1 MTDPHAP
8 SPAPRPATP
17 PPAWAPPPGWAVLTP
32 PPPPRPRALP
42 DVPPAGVRWGLP
54 DAAIVIGIFPVT
66 IGLSFLYLVLRL
78 PAAEGPFTFISGLGS
93 YLLVAAAVIVISRR
107 RGLGR
112 LARDFGLAFRP
123 IDLAIGLGIA
133 VLAKIV
139 QVFVAG
145 FVIAG
150 TGHAP
155 TRSNVSFGHDPTWII
170 INGFLVGSLVAPVV
184 EELVFRGL
192 LLRAIRNAFLRGRRR
207 APHPQPAPAEVRS
220 RATALAIVLSAAI
233 FSAGHLYETVGDL
246 SLFLSIAFSLFAVGV
261 LHAWVTVVTGRLG
274 AAIVSH
280 VLFNAFGVA
289 IALALVR

>member
-1 MTDPHAP
+1 MTEPQPP
-8 SPAPRPATP
+8 SSSP
-17 PPAWAPPPGWAVLTP
+17 PSASPPPGWAVVAP

-42 DVPPAGVRWGLP
+42 DAPPPGIRWGLP
-54 DAAIVIGIFPVT
+54 DAAIVIGIFLVT
-66 IGLSFLYLVLRL
+66 IGLSFLYLVLHL
-78 PAAEGPFTFISGLGS
+78 PAAQGPFTLVDALAS
-93 YLLVAAAVIVISRR
+93 YLLVAVAVIVISRR

-133 VLAKIV
+133 ALAKVV
-139 QVFVAG
+139 QVVVAL

-170 INGFLVGSLVAPVV
+170 INGFLVGSIVAPVV

-207 APHPQPAPAEVRS
+207 APHPQPAAAKVRS

-261 LHAWVTVVTGRLG
+261 LHAWVTVATGRLG

-280 VLFNAFGVA
+280 VLFNTFGIA
-289 IALALVR
+289 IALALVH

>member
-1 MTDPHAP
+1 VTEPQPP
-8 SPAPRPATP
+8 STPRRASP
-17 PPAWAPPPGWAVLTP
+17 PPAWAPPPGWAVVAP

-42 DVPPAGVRWGLP
+42 DAPPAGVRWGVP
-54 DAAIVIGIFPVT
+54 DAAIVIAIFPVT
-66 IGLSFLYLVLRL
+66 IGLSLLYLVLRL
-78 PAAEGPFTFISGLGS
+78 PASSGLFSFVGALAS
-93 YLLVAAAVIVISRR
+93 YLLIAAAVIVVSHR

-112 LARDFGLAFRP
+112 LSRDFGLSFRP

-133 VLAKIV
+133 ALAKVVQIV
-139 QVFVAG
+139 VAIFVVA
-145 FVIAG
+145 A

-155 TRSNVSFGHDPTWII
+155 TRSNVSFGHDPMWII
-170 INGFLVGSLVAPVV
+170 INGFLIGSLLAPVV

-192 LLRAIRNAFLRGRRR
+192 LLRAIRNAFLRGRRK
-207 APHPQPAPAEVRS
+207 APHPQPADVAVRS
-220 RATALAIVLSAAI
+220 RATALAIVLSAAV

-246 SLFLSIAFSLFAVGV
+246 SLFLSLAFSLFAVGV

-289 IALALVR
+289 IALALTR